1 MIASTKLNDKWFILI
16 SATGGV
22 CYSKHLN
29 TRLVAAAWCLAS
41 CVLLYAYSCILTSFI
56 SAPNTQVLVKS
67 INEIPENKNLRPVV
81 IKKTGA
87 DLIVSVR
94 TESFGKDFE
103 WI

>member
-1 MIASTKLNDKWFILI
+1 M
-16 SATGGV
+16 

-94 TESFGKDFE
+94 VQNHLEKISNGFKFHSQIRTRIMVSIRF
-103 WI
+103 